1 MSESKANISSVE
13 ALRHFHLQTI
23 NFNEETQQT
32 LTRLQSELNRACHY
46 VEFELPA
53 QLKSEH
59 EKWLKILNQS
69 KQELLQASQQ
79 KSSSE
84 AQQMKRQATVRVRD
98 LEDRLEK
105 AKKWKQR
112 LASLIDKPQS
122 QILKLKTFLI
132 QDMDKAARLLKSH
145 ADTLDDY
152 TQGAKQP

>member
-1 MSESKANISSVE
+1 
-13 ALRHFHLQTI
+13 
-23 NFNEETQQT
+23 
-32 LTRLQSELNRACHY
+32 
-46 VEFELPA
+46 
-53 QLKSEH
+53 
-59 EKWLKILNQS
+59 
-69 KQELLQASQQ
+69 
-79 KSSSE
+79 
-84 AQQMKRQATVRVRD
+84 MKRQATVRVRD

-112 LASLIDKPQS
+112 LASLIDQPQS